1 MKNSS
6 NPIGIFDSGLGGLTV
21 LREIEKILP
30 QENIVYFGDTA
41 RLPYGS
47 KSKSAI
53 IKFSTQN
60 VLFLLRKKV
69 KMVVIACNTSSSLA
83 LDYLKSI
90 FTVPM
95 LGVID
100 AGVQKAVMVSESKK
114 IAVIGTKSTIG
125 SGSYQK
131 RINALDRDVK
141 VYAKACPLFV
151 PLTEEGLIKGKIV
164 SDIVRMYL
172 KDIKGKVDTLIL
184 GCTHYPILKNTIAAY
199 LKGIYMVDSAK
210 EVALKTK
217 TILER
222 NSLINETHVVP
233 KKEFYVTDEPK
244 EFVKMARIFL
254 KRQVNKPKIVN
265 V

>member
-41 RLPYGS
+41 HLPYGS

-60 VLFLLRKKV
+60 VLFLLKKKV

>member
-1 MKNSS
+1 
-6 NPIGIFDSGLGGLTV
+6 
-21 LREIEKILP
+21 
-30 QENIVYFGDTA
+30 
-41 RLPYGS
+41 
-47 KSKSAI
+47 
-53 IKFSTQN
+53 
-60 VLFLLRKKV
+60 
-69 KMVVIACNTSSSLA
+69 
-83 LDYLKSI
+83 
-90 FTVPM
+90 M

-199 LKGIYMVDSAK
+199 LKGVYMVDSAK